1 MRTATSFR
9 HPQAFLAWA
18 LVGALAMFGALSILT
33 VGIFVLALAAVL
45 GALTLRR
52 AGLTAATLGL
62 VAGLGIPLAY
72 VGWLNREGPGT
83 VCHPIPHGTSCTEA
97 WSPWP
102 WWCAAA
108 LCLVAGTTLFGVLS
122 RKPGS

>member
-1 MRTATSFR
+1 MRTATTSANTR
-9 HPQAFLAWA
+9 VFLAWA
-18 LVGALAMFGALSILT
+18 VVGALAMFGALSILT

-45 GALTLRR
+45 GVLTVRR

-62 VAGLGIPLAY
+62 VAGCGVPLAY
-72 VGWLNREGPGT
+72 VGWLNRGGPGT
-83 VCHPIPHGTSCTEA
+83 VCHAITHGTSCTEA

-108 LCLVAGTTLFGVLS
+108 VFLVAGTMIFLLLT
-122 RKPGS
+122 RKSGS